1 MPIDFKASQIRTNK
15 IIASGSNSKPYLLIY
30 PSGSALNELGAL
42 TKITG
47 TGSDGWLF
55 VSGGINANER
65 VVFGG
70 DTIVSGTFV
79 VSPHITD
86 SLIYATASSNPLSAR
101 VGIKRTDPESTLH
114 VGGTNEPGFLTDT
127 GAIINYGRNNAA
139 SSTFLVQ
146 GKYGGDHGL
155 LVVSASSERIA
166 IGKHN
171 PNAKLDVCGDGIFSG
186 SLHVTA
192 SLIARNITGSIRYVD
207 EAMTTDFLVGNATFD
222 DSTGQWTIGSGGGGG
237 GDSYFDSTTAGSI
250 YTTGSTAFV
259 GDESIDSPYDKG
271 SDVFFY
277 VSGANDDTASA
288 LFGGKLVVSGVTQH
302 HDDVQITGSLS
313 SVGTLVDLQG
323 STVNIATTVSTSSI
337 NIGALGNL
345 TNIVAAGDGKI
356 QLLAN
361 IGGPVGNNP
370 PAGSIQLL
378 AKSTG
383 GVGFNPAGGEVVIE
397 SSNGVYVN
405 TNGHMTFQ
413 MNSFSNETLEIRA
426 SNAFSSTPNV
436 LIQSD
441 GNSATNSIDITS
453 DNAGGIS
460 LGSNSLYDTGDILI
474 GQQEYQRTIKLG
486 NVSSVNQYVI
496 IGSEFGNSYTA
507 ISGSAIVTG
516 NTTLGNSSTDTLV
529 VSASLDSNIIPSL
542 DSTYTL
548 GTPDYR
554 FAHVYTGDLHLR
566 NERGDWTVIEEEEYL
581 TLRNNKT
588 GKRYKI
594 SMSPLDD

>member
-1 MPIDFKASQIRTNK
+1 
-15 IIASGSNSKPYLLIY
+15 
-30 PSGSALNELGAL
+30 
-42 TKITG
+42 
-47 TGSDGWLF
+47 
-55 VSGGINANER
+55 
-65 VVFGG
+65 
-70 DTIVSGTFV
+70 
-79 VSPHITD
+79 
-86 SLIYATASSNPLSAR
+86 
-101 VGIKRTDPESTLH
+101 
-114 VGGTNEPGFLTDT
+114 
-127 GAIINYGRNNAA
+127 
-139 SSTFLVQ
+139 LVQ

-155 LVVSASSERIA
+155 LVVSASSERVA

-171 PNAKLDVCGDGIFSG
+171 PNAKLDVYGNGIFSG
-186 SLHVTA
+186 SLNVTA
-192 SLIARNITGSIRYVD
+192 SLVARNITGSIRYVD
-207 EAMTTDFLVGNATFD
+207 EAMTADFLIGNATFD
-222 DSTGQWTIGSGGGGG
+222 DSTGQWTIGSGGGS
-237 GDSYFDSTTAGSI
+237 GDSYFISTTANSI

-259 GDESIDSPYDKG
+259 GNESIDSPFDKG
-271 SDVFFY
+271 DDVFFY
-277 VSGANDDTASA
+277 VSGANDDTASS

-302 HDDVQITGSLS
+302 HDNVQITGSLS
-313 SVGTLVDLQG
+313 SVGTLVDLQN
-323 STVNIATTVSTSSI
+323 STINIATSVSTSSI
-337 NIGALGNL
+337 NIGATGNL
-345 TNIVAAGDGKI
+345 ADIIAAGDGKI
-356 QLLAN
+356 QFLAN
-361 IGGPVGNNP
+361 IGGIPGNNP

-378 AKSTG
+378 AKSLG
-383 GVGFNPAGGEVVIE
+383 GVGFNPLGGEIVAE
-397 SSNGVYVN
+397 AANGIVFN

-413 MNSFSNETLEIRA
+413 MNSFSNETLQIFS
-426 SNAFSSTPNV
+426 SNAFSSTPN
-436 LIQSD
+436 IQIRSD
-441 GNSATNSIDITS
+441 GNSATDSIDITS

-460 LGSNSLYDTGDILI
+460 LGSNSSYDTGDILI

-496 IGSEFGNSYTA
+496 IGSEFGNSYTI

-516 NTTLGNSSTDTLV
+516 NTTLGNSSTDTLI

>member
-30 PSGSALNELGAL
+30 PSGSALNDSGAL

-55 VSGGINANER
+55 VSGGINTNER

-70 DTIVSGTFV
+70 DTIISGTFI
-79 VSPHITD
+79 VSPRVSD

-101 VGIKRTDPESTLH
+101 VGIKKTNPESTLH
-114 VGGTNEPGFLTDT
+114 VGGTNEPGLLVDT
-127 GAIINYGRNNAA
+127 GAIVNYGRNNAA

-155 LVVSASSERIA
+155 LVVSASSERVA

-171 PNAKLDVCGDGIFSG
+171 PNAKLDVYGNGIFSG
-186 SLHVTA
+186 SLNVTA
-192 SLIARNITGSIRYVD
+192 SLVARNITGSIRYVD
-207 EAMTTDFLVGNATFD
+207 EAMTADFLIGNATFD
-222 DSTGQWTIGSGGGGG
+222 DSTGQWTIGSGGGS
-237 GDSYFDSTTAGSI
+237 GDSYFISTTANSI

-259 GDESIDSPYDKG
+259 GNESIDSPFDKG
-271 SDVFFY
+271 NDVFFY
-277 VSGANDDTASA
+277 VSGANDNTASS

-302 HDDVQITGSLS
+302 QDNVQITGSLS
-313 SVGTLVDLQG
+313 SVGTLVDLQS
-323 STVNIATTVSTSSI
+323 STINIATTVSTSSI
-337 NIGALGNL
+337 NIGATGNL
-345 TNIVAAGDGKI
+345 ADIIAAGDGKI
-356 QLLAN
+356 QFLAN
-361 IGGPVGNNP
+361 IGGIPGNNP
-370 PAGSIQLL
+370 PAGSIQFL
-378 AKSTG
+378 AKSLG
-383 GVGFNPAGGEVVIE
+383 GVGFNPLGGEIVAE
-397 SSNGVYVN
+397 AANGIVFN

-413 MNSFSNETLEIRA
+413 MNSFSNETLQIFS
-426 SNAFSSTPNV
+426 SNAFSSTPN
-436 LIQSD
+436 IQIRSD
-441 GNSATNSIDITS
+441 GNSATDSIDITS

-460 LGSNSLYDTGDILI
+460 LGSNSSYDTGDILI

-496 IGSEFGNSYTA
+496 IGSEFGNSYTV

-516 NTTLGNSSTDTLV
+516 NTTLGNSSTDTLI